1 VYVRTASLL
10 IVAAVY
16 VYVPEVVPV
25 TMQLAWAELKNVK
38 IRHNRLIPKK
48 YFRINE
54 RPLKVVGW
62 LKLAIFIDIHKV
74 PIF

>member
-1 VYVRTASLL
+1 MYVSTASLL

-16 VYVPEVVPV
+16 VYVPEFGAVAV
-25 TMQLAWAELKNVK
+25 QSAWAELKNVK
-38 IRHNRLIPKK
+38 IRHSKPVPKK

-54 RPLKVVGW
+54 SALNVVGW
-62 LKLAIFIDIHKV
+62 LKLAIFIDIHKA

>member
-25 TMQLAWAELKNVK
+25 TLQLACAELKNIK
-38 IRHNRLIPKK
+38 IRLNKLIPQK

-54 RPLKVVGW
+54 RAFKVVGS
-62 LKLAIFIDIHKV
+62 LKLAIFIDIHKA